1 MVQRTATLW
10 HAAVPSGHSCC
21 VPLEHVVLHV
31 ATRRCMLAGMQ
42 LVILIIVFSVC
53 GINFK
58 KCTGGD
64 SPTPVPTL
72 TPTLP
77 PTPLP
82 PLSRF

>member
-21 VPLEHVVLHV
+21 VPVGTCCT
-31 ATRRCMLAGMQ
+31 ARCNAPVHARGVQ

>member
-1 MVQRTATLW
+1 V
-10 HAAVPSGHSCC
+10 
-21 VPLEHVVLHV
+21 
-31 ATRRCMLAGMQ
+31 Q